1 MIKVQLT
8 EQIMLDKKIVLDIFT
23 SLTDADL
30 ITL

>member
-23 SLTDADL
+23 SLTDAYL